1 MRKIMKLAKMP
12 YAQAHVELIDGN
24 VYFFYYNTLAATIVD
39 GWLSVFCLC
48 SQTTRKHVS
57 AFVREWANTE
67 YSTAKLIHKDKM
79 SFNIETGEVVPQKF
93 V

>member
-1 MRKIMKLAKMP
+1 MRIMKLSAMP
-12 YAQAHVELIDGN
+12 YAQAHIELIEGN
-24 VYFFYYNTLAATIVD
+24 VYFFSYNTLAAAIVD

-48 SQTTRKHVS
+48 SQTTRKHVG

-67 YSTAKLIHKDKM
+67 YSTAKTIYNDKM
-79 SFNIETGEVVPQKF
+79 SFNVETGEIVPQRL